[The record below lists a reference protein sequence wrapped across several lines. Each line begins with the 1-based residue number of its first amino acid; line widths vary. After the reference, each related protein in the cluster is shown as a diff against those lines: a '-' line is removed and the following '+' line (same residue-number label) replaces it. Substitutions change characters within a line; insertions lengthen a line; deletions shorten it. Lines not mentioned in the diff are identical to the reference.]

1 MDFVASA
8 VMQKDV
14 KTVPPT
20 MTLAQLEVCFV
31 HDQVSGFAVVDD
43 GKLVGVVSRSDVL
56 HVLKPEYDITKLVY
70 ADESDDSEQVA
81 QLSISKT
88 LGERANKLTV
98 LDMMTSDVVT
108 ITPNDPLHHVA
119 DLMYSK
125 KIHRIF
131 VVCDEELV
139 GIITPFDF
147 VRLYS
152 LDRIG
157 AEERPAPQREF

>member
-31 HDQVSGFAVVDD
+31 HDQVSGFAVVEDAQ
-43 GKLVGVVSRSDVL
+43 LVGVISRSDVL
-56 HVLKPEYDITKLVY
+56 QALKPEYDITKLVY
-70 ADESDDSEQVA
+70 EDESSDDDNGT

-88 LGERANKLTV
+88 LGERANNLTV
-98 LDMMTSDVVT
+98 RDMMTANVVT
-108 ITPNDPLHHVA
+108 VKPSDPLHHVA

-125 KIHRIF
+125 NIHRIF
-131 VVCDEELV
+131 VVDDDALV

-152 LDRIG
+152 MDRIG
-157 AEERPAPQREF
+157 AEEGPAPQREF

>member
-31 HDQVSGFAVVDD
+31 HDKVSGFAVVEDD
-43 GKLVGVVSRSDVL
+43 QLVGVVSRADVL
-56 HVLKPEYDITKLVY
+56 QALKPEYDISKLVY
-70 ADESDDSEQVA
+70 EDDADGT

-88 LGERANKLTV
+88 LGERANNLTV
-98 LDMMTSDVVT
+98 RDMMTDKVVT
-108 ITPNDPLHHVA
+108 VKPTDALHHVA
-119 DLMYSK
+119 ELMHSK
-125 KIHRIF
+125 HIHRIF
-131 VVCDEELV
+131 VVQEEELV

-152 LDRIG
+152 MDRIG
-157 AEERPAPQREF
+157 AEEGPAPQREF